1 MKRIK
6 MVIEY
11 DGSNYHGF
19 QIQKNAHTIQAE
31 IEQKIYHLT
40 GEKTTIKGASRTD
53 AGVHA
58 TGQVIAFDTESTI
71 PPAKWSFALNS
82 LLPRDIRVI
91 KSTATSPEFHP
102 RFDALKK
109 RYSYYIYQSDI
120 GKTFCK
126 EYSLCITEK
135 LDLNAISQG
144 CKILKGKRNYKSFC
158 ASGSSAKNYERE
170 INFCRANKK
179 GHFVKIEI
187 EADGFLYN
195 MVRIIVGTLLEIGQG
210 KYSPENL
217 EKIIQQANRAF
228 AGPTAPPQGLFLT
241 RVFYR

>member
-6 MVIEY
+6 MIIEY

-31 IEQKIYHLT
+31 IEAKIYKLT

-58 TGQVIAFDTESTI
+58 TGQVIAFDTASSI
-71 PPAKWSFALNS
+71 PPIKWSFALNS

-91 KSTATSPEFHP
+91 RSIETSPEFHP
-102 RFDALKK
+102 RFDATKK
-109 RYSYYIYQSDI
+109 RYSYYIYQLDI

-126 EYSLCITEK
+126 EYSLCTTEK
-135 LDLNAISQG
+135 LDLDAMSKG
-144 CKILKGKRNYKSFC
+144 CEILKGRRNYKSFC
-158 ASGSSAKNYERE
+158 ASGSSVKNYERH
-170 INFCRANKK
+170 INFCRVNQK

-195 MVRIIVGTLLEIGQG
+195 MVRIIVGTLLEIGKG
-210 KYSPENL
+210 KYPPENL
-217 EKIIQQANRAF
+217 EKIILHANRAF

-241 RVFYR
+241 RVFYN